1 MGLVA
6 LADFGSTYTKLALV
20 DSEQRRVIGRAQAP
34 TTIATDV
41 IDGYAAALAAA
52 REAAGGVPAPQ
63 RELAVSS
70 AGGGLRVAAVGL
82 VADLTA
88 AAARQVALNA
98 GARVDSVLSG
108 RLEAGELA
116 ELRDA
121 APEILLFAGGT
132 DGGQRELVLDN
143 ARRLARAEIAAR
155 VVVACNREVADEVAA
170 LFAAAGNG
178 VEVAPN
184 VMPRLGQLEI
194 EGARAA
200 ISRAFL
206 EHVIGGKGMSDDG
219 RFLAMVKMPTPEA
232 VLAATRL
239 LAGGA
244 TGSPGKGDIVVVDVG
259 GATTDIHS
267 TRSERTTPGIEQPLL
282 PPPLTLRTVEGDLGL
297 RAGAEGVVDADRAWL
312 SEQLDETGTAAL
324 GEAARV
330 RGRRPEWIPDS
341 AAEAELDALLAVGC
355 VTQALARHC
364 GTMLLAAGG
373 KGPPTLVADG
383 PDLREAKRVI
393 GTGGVFAHRRDGAA
407 ILARALGRR
416 GPRSLAPLDPAIS
429 IDGGYV
435 LAAAGLLAA
444 EEPNLALAVLE
455 SELNKN

>member
-1 MGLVA
+1 MSLVA

-20 DSEQRRVIGRAQAP
+20 DPDQRRVVGRAQAP
-34 TTIATDV
+34 TTIAGDV
-41 IDGYAAALAAA
+41 MDGYAAALAAA
-52 REAAGGVPAPQ
+52 REEAGDAPAPQ

-82 VADLTA
+82 VAELTA

-98 GARVDSVLSG
+98 GARVDTVLSG
-108 RLEAGELA
+108 RLGAGESA
-116 ELRDA
+116 ELRAA

-132 DGGQRELVLDN
+132 DGGRRELVLEN
-143 ARRLARAEIAAR
+143 AWRLARAEIEAR

-170 LFAAAGNG
+170 IFATAGNG

-184 VMPRLGQLEI
+184 VMPQLGRLQI
-194 EGARAA
+194 EGARTA

-219 RFLAMVKMPTPEA
+219 RFLAMVRMPTPEA

-239 LAGGA
+239 LADGA
-244 TGSPGKGDIVVVDVG
+244 SGRAGEDVVVVDVG

-267 TRSERTTPGIEQPLL
+267 TRGERLTPGIEQPLL

-297 RAGAEGVVDADRAWL
+297 RAGAAGVVDADRAWL
-312 SEQLDETGTAAL
+312 AQQSGEAGGAAL
-324 GEAARV
+324 EEAARV
-330 RGRRPEWIPDS
+330 RGQHPEWIPDA
-341 AAEAELDALLAVGC
+341 AAEAELDGLLAVGC
-355 VTQALARHC
+355 ATHALARHC
-364 GTMLLAAGG
+364 GTMLLTTGG
-373 KGPPTLVADG
+373 KGPPTLIADG

-393 GTGGVFAHRRDGAA
+393 GTGGVFAHRADGAA
-407 ILARALGRR
+407 ILSRALGRR
-416 GPRSLAPLDPAIS
+416 APRSLIPLDPVVS
-429 IDGGYV
+429 IDAGYV

-444 EEPNLALAVLE
+444 EDPDLAFAVLE
-455 SELNKN
+455 SELGKN